1 LYLFSTTLADG
12 YMLACLWDIEMLAA
26 EIIQKQ
32 IDALKE
38 VITRLE
44 RLKEDVEPMK
54 LDEAEELWDSIDMNT
69 LKNAH
74 NFGDFMEIV
83 RQVSAYYSIG
93 VKR

>member
-1 LYLFSTTLADG
+1 
-12 YMLACLWDIEMLAA
+12 MPVCPRDIEMLAS
-26 EIIQKQ
+26 ELIQQQ
-32 IDALKE
+32 IDAPKE
-38 VITRLE
+38 VIARLE

-54 LDEAEELWDSIDMNT
+54 LDEAEELWDSIDMDT

-83 RQVSAYYSIG
+83 KMVSAYYTIG

>member
-1 LYLFSTTLADG
+1 
-12 YMLACLWDIEMLAA
+12 MPACPQDIEMLAS
-26 EIIQKQ
+26 ELIQKQ

-38 VITRLE
+38 VIATLE

-54 LDEAEELWDSIDMNT
+54 LDEAEELWDSIDMDT

-83 RQVSAYYSIG
+83 RRVSAYYTIG

>member
-1 LYLFSTTLADG
+1 
-12 YMLACLWDIEMLAA
+12 MLASEL
-26 EIIQKQ
+26 IQKQ

-38 VITRLE
+38 VIAKLE

-54 LDEAEELWDSIDMNT
+54 LDEVEELWDSIDMDT

-74 NFGDFMEIV
+74 NYGDFVEIV
-83 RQVSAYYSIG
+83 KMVSACYNIG

>member
-1 LYLFSTTLADG
+1 MPDDG
-12 YMLACLWDIEMLAA
+12 YTPVCPWDIEMLAS
-26 EIIQKQ
+26 ELIQKQ
-32 IDALKE
+32 IDVLKE
-38 VITRLE
+38 VIARLE

-54 LDEAEELWDSIDMNT
+54 LDEAEELWDSIDMDT

-83 RQVSAYYSIG
+83 RRVSAYYNIG

>member
-1 LYLFSTTLADG
+1 MPADG
-12 YMLACLWDIEMLAA
+12 YMPVCPRDIEMLAS
-26 EIIQKQ
+26 ELIQKQ

-38 VITRLE
+38 VIAKLE

-54 LDEAEELWDSIDMNT
+54 LDEAEELWDSIDMDT

-83 RQVSAYYSIG
+83 RRVSDYYNIG
-93 VKR
+93 VRR

>member
-1 LYLFSTTLADG
+1 
-12 YMLACLWDIEMLAA
+12 MPVCPRDIEMLASQL
-26 EIIQKQ
+26 IQQQ

-54 LDEAEELWDSIDMNT
+54 LDEAEELWDSIDMDT

-83 RQVSAYYSIG
+83 RRVSAYYTIG

>member
-1 LYLFSTTLADG
+1 
-12 YMLACLWDIEMLAA
+12 MLASEL
-26 EIIQKQ
+26 IQKQ

-38 VITRLE
+38 VIAKLE

-54 LDEAEELWDSIDMNT
+54 LDEAEELWDSIDMDT

-74 NFGDFMEIV
+74 NFGDFIEIV
-83 RQVSAYYSIG
+83 RKVSDYYNIG

>member
-1 LYLFSTTLADG
+1 
-12 YMLACLWDIEMLAA
+12 MLAVGYTPVCPRDIEMLAS
-26 EIIQKQ
+26 ELIQKQ
-32 IDALKE
+32 IDVLKE
-38 VITRLE
+38 VIARLE

-54 LDEAEELWDSIDMNT
+54 IDEAEELWDSIDMDT

-83 RQVSAYYSIG
+83 RRVSAYYNIG

>member
-1 LYLFSTTLADG
+1 
-12 YMLACLWDIEMLAA
+12 MLAAGYTPVCPRDIEMLAS
-26 EIIQKQ
+26 ELIQKQ
-32 IDALKE
+32 IDVLKE
-38 VITRLE
+38 VIARLE

-54 LDEAEELWDSIDMNT
+54 LDEAEELWDSIDMDT

-83 RQVSAYYSIG
+83 RRVSAYYNIG

>member
-1 LYLFSTTLADG
+1 MPADG
-12 YMLACLWDIEMLAA
+12 YMPVCPRDIEMLAS
-26 EIIQKQ
+26 ELIQKQ

-38 VITRLE
+38 VITKLE

-54 LDEAEELWDSIDMNT
+54 LDEAEELWDSIDMDT

-74 NFGDFMEIV
+74 NFGDFIEIV
-83 RQVSAYYSIG
+83 RKVSDYYNIG

>member
-1 LYLFSTTLADG
+1 
-12 YMLACLWDIEMLAA
+12 MLAAGYTPVCPRDIEMLAS
-26 EIIQKQ
+26 ELIQKQ
-32 IDALKE
+32 IDVLKE
-38 VITRLE
+38 VIARLE

-54 LDEAEELWDSIDMNT
+54 LDEAEELWDSIDMDT

-83 RQVSAYYSIG
+83 RRVSAYYNIA

>member
-1 LYLFSTTLADG
+1 MPDDG
-12 YMLACLWDIEMLAA
+12 YTPVCQRDIEMLAS
-26 EIIQKQ
+26 ELIQKQ
-32 IDALKE
+32 IDVLKE
-38 VITRLE
+38 VIARLE

-54 LDEAEELWDSIDMNT
+54 LDEAEELWDSIDMDT

-83 RQVSAYYSIG
+83 RRVSAYYDIG

>member
-1 LYLFSTTLADG
+1 
-12 YMLACLWDIEMLAA
+12 MPVCPRDIEMLAS
-26 EIIQKQ
+26 ELIQQQ

-38 VITRLE
+38 VIARLE

-54 LDEAEELWDSIDMNT
+54 LDEAEELWDSIDMDT

-83 RQVSAYYSIG
+83 KMVSAYYTIG

>member
-1 LYLFSTTLADG
+1 
-12 YMLACLWDIEMLAA
+12 MPVCPRDIEMLAS
-26 EIIQKQ
+26 ELIQKQ
-32 IDALKE
+32 IDVLKE
-38 VITRLE
+38 VITKLE

-54 LDEAEELWDSIDMNT
+54 LDEAEELWDSIDVDT

-83 RQVSAYYSIG
+83 RRVSAYYSIG

>member
-1 LYLFSTTLADG
+1 MPADG
-12 YMLACLWDIEMLAA
+12 YMPVCPRDIEMLAS
-26 EIIQKQ
+26 ELIQKQ

-38 VITRLE
+38 VIAKLE

-54 LDEAEELWDSIDMNT
+54 LDEAEELWDSIDIDT

-74 NFGDFMEIV
+74 NFVDFIEIV
-83 RQVSAYYSIG
+83 RKVSAYYNIV

>member
-1 LYLFSTTLADG
+1 
-12 YMLACLWDIEMLAA
+12 MPVCPWDIEMLASQL
-26 EIIQKQ
+26 IQQQ

-38 VITRLE
+38 VITKLE

-54 LDEAEELWDSIDMNT
+54 LDEAEELWDSIDMDT

-83 RQVSAYYSIG
+83 KMVSAYYTIG

>member
-1 LYLFSTTLADG
+1 
-12 YMLACLWDIEMLAA
+12 MPACPQDIEMLAS
-26 EIIQKQ
+26 ELIQKQ

-38 VITRLE
+38 VIATLE

-54 LDEAEELWDSIDMNT
+54 LDEAEELWDSIDMDT

-74 NFGDFMEIV
+74 NFGDFMELV
-83 RQVSAYYSIG
+83 RRVSAYYNIG

>member
-1 LYLFSTTLADG
+1 
-12 YMLACLWDIEMLAA
+12 MPACPQDIEMLAS
-26 EIIQKQ
+26 ELIQKQ

-38 VITRLE
+38 VIARLE

-54 LDEAEELWDSIDMNT
+54 LDEAEELWDSIDMDT

-83 RQVSAYYSIG
+83 RRVSAYYTIG

>member
-1 LYLFSTTLADG
+1 MPADG
-12 YMLACLWDIEMLAA
+12 YMPVCPWDIEMLASQL
-26 EIIQKQ
+26 IQQQ

-38 VITRLE
+38 VITKLE

-54 LDEAEELWDSIDMNT
+54 LDEAEELWDSIDMDT

-83 RQVSAYYSIG
+83 RRVSAYYNIG